1 MAFKFRLRRDS
12 AANWASVNPVLGNGE
27 MGIELGNPPKW
38 KVGDGT
44 TAWNALPYGFRGDT
58 GATGPTGPT
67 GPAGATGP
75 QGPQGP
81 QGPIGLTGPAGPK
94 GDTGDTGPQGPQGIQ
109 GIQGIQG
116 PEGPQ
121 GPQPPLSSTTP
132 AAIGAAAVGVG
143 TTAAR
148 DDHVHAH
155 GNQAGGSLHAEVV
168 AGGASG
174 FMSGADK
181 TKLNGIAAGAT
192 ANATDAQLRDRSTHT
207 GTQSLDTTTDSATR
221 LAMTAAERTK
231 LSGVATGATANATDA
246 QLRDRSTHTGS
257 QAAATISDFASAVRA
272 QIEAAVLAGANV
284 GITPAGSGATRTLTL
299 SATGGGGGGGGLGGV
314 ATVTVPTQSGQLE
327 HTQTVSAVGVTPSSV
342 VIVSLAG
349 AQDTDENDPELL
361 DVTSLWATPLSGQ
374 ITIGLTFATPT
385 SGPINVKWS
394 AI

>member
-58 GATGPTGPT
+58 GAAGPAGPT

-81 QGPIGLTGPAGPK
+81 AGPASTVPGPAGPAGPQGPAGADSTVPGPQGPQGVQGPAGPTGPSGSSAYQVAVAGGFVGTEAQWLASLVGPQGPQGIQGPAGPK

-121 GPQPPLSSTTP
+121 PPLSSTTP
-132 AAIGAAAVGVG
+132 AAIGTAAVGVG

-148 DDHVHAH
+148 ADHVHAH
-155 GNQAGGSLHAEVV
+155 GNQAGGSLHADVV

-181 TKLNGIAAGAT
+181 TKLNGIATGAT

-257 QAAATISDFASAVRA
+257 QATSTITGLDAALNDRTRGTVR
-272 QIEAAVLAGANV
+272 ITV
-284 GITPAGSGATRTLTL
+284 GTTA
-299 SATGGGGGGGGLGGV
+299 
-314 ATVTVPTQSGQLE
+314 
-327 HTQTVSAVGVTPSSV
+327 PSSP
-342 VIVSLAG
+342 SLNDLWV
-349 AQDTDENDPELL
+349 DTN
-361 DVTSLWATPLSGQ
+361 
-374 ITIGLTFATPT
+374 
-385 SGPINVKWS
+385 
-394 AI
+394 

>member
-44 TAWNALPYGFRGDT
+44 TTWNALPYGFRGDT
-58 GATGPTGPT
+58 GAAGPAGPT

-81 QGPIGLTGPAGPK
+81 AGPAGADSTVPGPQGPQGPAGPTGPSGSSAYQVAVAGGFVGTEAQWLASLVGPQGPQGIQGPAGPK

-148 DDHVHAH
+148 ADHVHAH
-155 GNQAGGSLHAEVV
+155 GNQAGGSLHADATTSV
-168 AGGASG
+168 SG

-231 LSGVATGATANATDA
+231 LGGVATGATANATDA
-246 QLRDRSTHTGS
+246 QLRDRSTHTGT
-257 QAAATISDFASAVRA
+257 QATSTITGLDAALNDRTRGTVR
-272 QIEAAVLAGANV
+272 ITV
-284 GITPAGSGATRTLTL
+284 GTTA
-299 SATGGGGGGGGLGGV
+299 
-314 ATVTVPTQSGQLE
+314 
-327 HTQTVSAVGVTPSSV
+327 PSSP
-342 VIVSLAG
+342 SLNDLWV
-349 AQDTDENDPELL
+349 DTN
-361 DVTSLWATPLSGQ
+361 
-374 ITIGLTFATPT
+374 
-385 SGPINVKWS
+385 
-394 AI
+394 